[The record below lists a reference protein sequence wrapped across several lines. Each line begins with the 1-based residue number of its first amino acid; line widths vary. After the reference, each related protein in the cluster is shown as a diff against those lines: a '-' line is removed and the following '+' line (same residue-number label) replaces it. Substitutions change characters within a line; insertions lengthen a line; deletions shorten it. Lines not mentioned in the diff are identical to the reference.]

1 MWVTKE
7 VAQARY
13 DVCKQCD
20 RFIPIT
26 AQCKECGCFMKI
38 KVKFEV
44 PQCPLNKW

>member
-26 AQCKECGCFMKI
+26 AQCKESGCFMKI
-38 KVKFEV
+38 KVKLENAV
-44 PQCPLNKW
+44 CPLGKW